1 MRWNFAYPSSRWLK
15 AQAVKVLPAPVAAW
29 ISARA
34 SSAVARL
41 PAVRALAESA
51 EWLDF
56 LRYVGS
62 SALTPVTYI
71 QTIFAR
77 VRPGAADPQLHL
89 HADTFHSTV
98 KSVVLSDRC
107 PRGCGAIH
115 LCAGFASFDPGT
127 PRLGMAQEH

>member
-34 SSAVARL
+34 SSALARL

-71 QTIFAR
+71 QTIFYSDDFR
-77 VRPGAADPQLHL
+77 LSPPGCRRPPAASPCRHL
-89 HADTFHSTV
+89 SLDGE
-98 KSVVLSDRC
+98 K
-107 PRGCGAIH
+107 RG
-115 LCAGFASFDPGT
+115 SF
-127 PRLGMAQEH
+127 